1 MFDIAFFELVVILVV
16 ALVVIGPARLPKVA
30 RTMGHLW
37 GRVQRYTGQ
46 VKADI
51 YRDMAL
57 EELRDLR
64 KKMHMEADAFQKS
77 VHQST
82 SDVDLQL
89 QQLHRELEQSVEDG
103 QKTSPPQVSVLTSL
117 SPPGSP

>member
-1 MFDIAFFELVVILVV
+1 MFDIAFSELVVILVV

-37 GRVQRYTGQ
+37 GRAQRYAGQ

-57 EELRDLR
+57 EELHDLR

-103 QKTSPPQVSVLTSL
+103 QKISPPQVSVLTSL

>member
-1 MFDIAFFELVVILVV
+1 MFDIAFPELVVILVV

-37 GRVQRYTGQ
+37 GRAQRYAGQ

-57 EELRDLR
+57 EELHDLR

-103 QKTSPPQVSVLTSL
+103 QKISPPQVSVLTSL

>member
-1 MFDIAFFELVVILVV
+1 MFDIAFSELVVILVV

-37 GRVQRYTGQ
+37 GRAQRYAGQ

-57 EELRDLR
+57 EELHDLR

-103 QKTSPPQVSVLTSL
+103 QKISPPQVSILTSL

>member
-1 MFDIAFFELVVILVV
+1 MFDIAFSELTVIFVV
-16 ALVVIGPARLPKVA
+16 ALVVIGPERLPKVA

-37 GRVQRYTGQ
+37 GRAQRYAGQ

-51 YRDMAL
+51 SRDLAL
-57 EELRDLR
+57 EELQDLR
-64 KKMHMEADAFQKS
+64 KKVHMEADAFQKS

-89 QQLHRELEQSVEDG
+89 QQLHRELEQSVADG
-103 QKTSPPQVSVLTSL
+103 QKTSPTQASVLTSL
-117 SPPGSP
+117 PPPGSP